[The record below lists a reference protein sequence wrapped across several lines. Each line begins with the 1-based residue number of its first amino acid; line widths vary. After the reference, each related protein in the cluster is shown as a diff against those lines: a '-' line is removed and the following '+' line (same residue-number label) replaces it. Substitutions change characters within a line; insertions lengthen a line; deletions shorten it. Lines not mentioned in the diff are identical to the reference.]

1 MKIFRITTKEKPILE
16 YLEHVWIAPDEQDIP
31 TADIIKWL
39 RSNLYR
45 HDVGLW
51 LGFHESKIVFC
62 VIAMGPSILF
72 PSAHV
77 YCAWAKKGAPVDTKK
92 FFDGDFTQW
101 VRGLGCDEITM
112 TSCGHSA
119 RAWDRR
125 YGFKTYTRM
134 YRKSLEPVNL
144 DIREITD
151 AMLEEK
157 T

>member
-1 MKIFRITTKEKPILE
+1 MKILRITNKEKPILE
-16 YLEHVWIAPDEQDIP
+16 FLEHAWETPDEQDIP
-31 TADIIKWL
+31 TTDIIKWL

-77 YCAWAKKGAPVDTKK
+77 YCAWAKKGAPVDTKE
-92 FFDGDFTQW
+92 FFDGTFAQW

-112 TSCGHSA
+112 CSCGRPA
-119 RAWDRR
+119 RVWERKF
-125 YGFKTYTRM
+125 GFKSWTHM
-134 YRKSLEPVNL
+134 YRKSLEPMNL
-144 DIREITD
+144 ELAELSRTFV
-151 AMLEEK
+151 K
-157 T
+157 GT